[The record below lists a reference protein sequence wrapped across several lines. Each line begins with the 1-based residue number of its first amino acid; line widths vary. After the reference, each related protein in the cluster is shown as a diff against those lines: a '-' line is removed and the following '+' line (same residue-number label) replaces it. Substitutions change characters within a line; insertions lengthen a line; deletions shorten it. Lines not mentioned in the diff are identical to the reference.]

1 MAILAIQRV
10 HVVGHQP
17 AAQDL
22 LRTAM
27 DQANLSARAYH
38 KIKRVLRT
46 IADLAGDDRVGR
58 AALAE
63 ALAYRGMPLLA

>member
-1 MAILAIQRV
+1 
-10 HVVGHQP
+10 
-17 AAQDL
+17 
-22 LRTAM
+22 M

-38 KIKRVLRT
+38 KIKRVSRP

-63 ALAYRGMPLLA
+63 ALDYRAMPLLV